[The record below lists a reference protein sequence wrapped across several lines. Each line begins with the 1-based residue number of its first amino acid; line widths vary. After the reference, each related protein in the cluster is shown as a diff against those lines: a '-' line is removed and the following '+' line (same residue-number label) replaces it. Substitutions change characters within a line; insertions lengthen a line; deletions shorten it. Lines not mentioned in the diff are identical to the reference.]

1 MPCLDILSDFYR
13 NEFYTFGF
21 TTPILRAL
29 RLLGS
34 SVLDEKKHM
43 EPQKIRT
50 LTTRNPR
57 SQRQNLH
64 PVKVRAVK
72 LFSKATVLV
81 ICPRKH
87 GHSPE
92 KNNGQHGYTLRSSN
106 GGVTRTLP
114 GEVFQCLYTQN
125 IPKRYIT
132 SVASQP

>member
-92 KNNGQHGYTLRSSN
+92 KTTDSTDTHSDHPM
-106 GGVTRTLP
+106 V
-114 GEVFQCLYTQN
+114 V
-125 IPKRYIT
+125 
-132 SVASQP
+132 